1 MVSFDKKKILIVDDD
16 LNLSDTLI
24 NRFDQEG
31 YVSIGTRNGEEGLS
45 AAITE
50 KPNLILTDIIMPKM
64 QGIKML
70 KKLKENDKTKNIPVI
85 VFSSLSDP
93 IKIEEATEAGADEY
107 FIKCDVGIEE
117 IIQKVKEFLTN

>member
-16 LNLSDTLI
+16 VDLSDTLI

-31 YVSIGTRNGEEGLS
+31 YVSIGTGNGEEGLS

-50 KPNLILTDIIMPKM
+50 KPNLILTDIIMPKI
-64 QGIKML
+64 QGIEML
-70 KKLKENDKTKNIPVI
+70 KKLKESDKTKNIPVI

-93 IKIEEATEAGADEY
+93 IKIKEAIEAGADEY

-117 IIQKVKEFLTN
+117 IIQKVKELLNN